1 MSQNTINVN
10 YMTRT
15 YTNFIKS
22 QEARHRQPS
31 ISNIADI
38 FGNSGSQN
46 ASKPVS
52 DNSQQ
57 ASFQGKL
64 AGTAEKG
71 ILEASLRGDIPREDM
86 TMEEYKQY
94 IYDEISNIPMHPSRM
109 QDNFSIHISEEGFEA
124 MKNDPEYEAWVLQD
138 IRRGFQQENALAGI
152 CGGSFCISYYGA
164 TKEECH
170 AQMWSKGYNNG
181 KGESLYKLK
190 SEKSFWEKRR
200 EKKRKLK
207 KLQDEMR
214 MHEVLEKRRIQ
225 KACADNIMIARKDNE
240 DMTQSEAMAKAMDQ
254 VAPIYN
260 THLMMALLNG
270 SLGV

>member
-15 YTNFIKS
+15 YTNFLKG
-22 QEARHRQPS
+22 QEARHRQLS
-31 ISNIADI
+31 LSGQAGIWGSA
-38 FGNSGSQN
+38 GAGSGSNGQVPG
-46 ASKPVS
+46 S
-52 DNSQQ
+52 SQQ
-57 ASFQGKL
+57 GSFQEKL
-64 AGTAEKG
+64 VGTAEKSL
-71 ILEASLRGDIPREDM
+71 LEADPAEDGSREDM
-86 TMEEYKQY
+86 GMEEYKQY
-94 IYDEISNIPMHPSRM
+94 IYDKISGMPMHPSRM

-124 MKNDPEYEAWVLQD
+124 MKNDPAYEAWVLQD
-138 IRRGFQQENALAGI
+138 IRRGFQQENAWAGI

-214 MHEVLEKRRIQ
+214 MHELLEKRRIQ
-225 KACADNIMIARKDNE
+225 KACADNIMLARKNNE
-240 DMTQSEAMAKAMDQ
+240 DMTQSEAMAKAMEQ

-260 THLMMALLNG
+260 THLMMELLNG
-270 SLGV
+270 SLV